1 MTREL
6 FIYLSKAKSPDLFY
20 IWVTKLQAHR
30 FFKKN
35 ETAHAHSRGGTRQA
49 QTNGDLVT
57 ACIKIQIIKI

>member
-6 FIYLSKAKSPDLFY
+6 FICLSKAKSPDLFY